1 MTSNSLINLMHVYF
15 MQMIVLT
22 IKDSHIFSQYLKHLC
37 IYWRQTIIV
46 LYEPSSREDCILSH
60 VNHYIT
66 NIEEILL
73 PLFISLIM
81 Y

>member
-1 MTSNSLINLMHVYF
+1 MTGNSLINLMHVYF
-15 MQMIVLT
+15 MPMIVL
-22 IKDSHIFSQYLKHLC
+22 IVKDSHIFSQYLKHVC

-46 LYEPSSREDCILSH
+46 VYEPSSREDFIHSH

-73 PLFISLIM
+73 PLFISLVM

>member
-1 MTSNSLINLMHVYF
+1 MHVYF
-15 MQMIVLT
+15 MPMIVLT
-22 IKDSHIFSQYLKHLC
+22 VKDSYIFAQYLKHLC

-46 LYEPSSREDCILSH
+46 VYEPSSREDFMLSH

-73 PLFISLIM
+73 PLFISLVNVLM
-81 Y
+81 

>member
-1 MTSNSLINLMHVYF
+1 MTGNSLINLMHVYF
-15 MQMIVLT
+15 MQMIV
-22 IKDSHIFSQYLKHLC
+22 DSHIFLQYLKHLC

-46 LYEPSSREDCILSH
+46 VYEPSSREDFILSH

-73 PLFISLIM
+73 PLFISLVM